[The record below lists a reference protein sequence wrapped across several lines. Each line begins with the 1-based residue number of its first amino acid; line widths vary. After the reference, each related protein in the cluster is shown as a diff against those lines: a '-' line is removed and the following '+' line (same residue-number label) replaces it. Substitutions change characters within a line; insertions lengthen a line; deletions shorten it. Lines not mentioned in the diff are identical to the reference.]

1 MMINAVIG
9 DIVYVSAQELVLRCG
24 HIEYSLIISSQTASR
39 LSQLQGDQR
48 KNLRMLTWL
57 QHREDSMTLFG
68 FSDEQERVVFNQLQN
83 VSGIGPKQALKILSG
98 ISVVNLIKAL
108 DAGDVKTLSRIPG
121 IGSKTGQKLILALR
135 NVLVLDDDVS
145 EPGSSA
151 RKKGDVDKR
160 WSELAEALVEMGY
173 DKKKVSETLVK
184 LVDEHALLLEPMEQH
199 EAEETLFRYAIIA
212 LG

>member
-1 MMINAVIG
+1 MINAVIG

-24 HIEYSLIISSQTASR
+24 HVEYSLIISSQTASN
-39 LSQLQGDQR
+39 LSQRQGDQR

-68 FSDEQERVVFNQLQN
+68 FSDEQERIVFTQLQT
-83 VSGIGPKQALKILSG
+83 VPGVGPKQAMKILSG
-98 ISVVNLIKAL
+98 VSVSNLIKAL
-108 DAGDVKTLSRIPG
+108 DEGDVKTLSRIPG
-121 IGSKTGQKLILALR
+121 VGNKTGQKLILALR

-145 EPGSSA
+145 EPGA
-151 RKKGDVDKR
+151 PVRKKSDVDKR
-160 WSELAEALVEMGY
+160 WAELATALAEMGY
-173 DKKKVSETLVK
+173 DKKKVSETLNK
-184 LVDEHALLLEPMEQH
+184 LVEEHALLLEPMGQH

>member
-1 MMINAVIG
+1 MINAVIG

-24 HIEYSLIISSQTASR
+24 HLEYSLIISSQTASR

-68 FSDEQERVVFNQLQN
+68 FSDEQERIVFTQLQT
-83 VSGIGPKQALKILSG
+83 VPGIGPKQAMKILSG
-98 ISVVNLIKAL
+98 VSVNNLIKAL
-108 DAGDVKTLSRIPG
+108 DDGDVKTLSRIPG

-135 NVLVLDDDVS
+135 NVLVLEDDAS
-145 EPGSSA
+145 EPGSSP
-151 RKKGDVDKR
+151 RRKGDVDKR
-160 WSELAEALVEMGY
+160 WAELAEALVEMGY
-173 DKKKVSETLVK
+173 DKRKVSETLAK
-184 LVDEHALLLEPMEQH
+184 LVEEHALLLEPMEQH
-199 EAEETLFRYAIIA
+199 EAEETLFRYAIVA

>member
-1 MMINAVIG
+1 MINAVIG

-24 HIEYSLIISSQTASR
+24 HLEYSLIISSQTASR

-68 FSDEQERVVFNQLQN
+68 FSDEQERIVFTQLQT
-83 VSGIGPKQALKILSG
+83 VPGIGPKQAMKILSG
-98 ISVVNLIKAL
+98 VSVNNLITAL
-108 DAGDVKTLSRIPG
+108 DDGDVKTLSRIPG

-135 NVLVLDDDVS
+135 NVLVLEDDAS
-145 EPGSSA
+145 EPGSTP
-151 RKKGDVDKR
+151 RRKGDVDKR
-160 WSELAEALVEMGY
+160 WAELAEALVEMGY
-173 DKKKVSETLVK
+173 DKRKVSETLAK
-184 LVDEHALLLEPMEQH
+184 LVEEHALLLEPMEQH
-199 EAEETLFRYAIIA
+199 EAEETLFRYAIVA

>member
-1 MMINAVIG
+1 MINAVIG

-24 HIEYSLIISSQTASR
+24 HLEYSLIISSQTASR

-68 FSDEQERVVFNQLQN
+68 FSDEQERIVFTQLQT
-83 VSGIGPKQALKILSG
+83 VPGIGPKQAMKILSG
-98 ISVVNLIKAL
+98 VSVNNLIKAL
-108 DAGDVKTLSRIPG
+108 DDGDVKTLSRIPG

-135 NVLVLDDDVS
+135 NVLVLEDDAS
-145 EPGSSA
+145 EPGSTP
-151 RKKGDVDKR
+151 RRKGDVDKR
-160 WSELAEALVEMGY
+160 WAELAEALVEMGY
-173 DKKKVSETLVK
+173 DKRKVSETLAK
-184 LVDEHALLLEPMEQH
+184 LVEEHALLLEPMEQH
-199 EAEETLFRYAIIA
+199 EAEETLFRYAIVA

>member
-1 MMINAVIG
+1 MINAVIG

-24 HIEYSLIISSQTASR
+24 HLEYSLIISSQTASR

-68 FSDEQERVVFNQLQN
+68 FSDEQERIVFTQLQT
-83 VSGIGPKQALKILSG
+83 VPGIGPKQAMKILSG
-98 ISVVNLIKAL
+98 VSVNNLIKAL
-108 DAGDVKTLSRIPG
+108 DDGDVKTLSRIPG

-135 NVLVLDDDVS
+135 NVLVLEDDAS
-145 EPGSSA
+145 EPGSTP
-151 RKKGDVDKR
+151 RRKGDVDKR
-160 WSELAEALVEMGY
+160 WAELAEALVEMGY
-173 DKKKVSETLVK
+173 DKRKVSETLVK
-184 LVDEHALLLEPMEQH
+184 LVEEHALLLEPMEQH
-199 EAEETLFRYAIIA
+199 EAEETLFRYAIVA